1 MAGAVALLAQTDDLV
16 DDALLLWSPREA
28 DARVGLIRR
37 IVFGSNPRRTAV
49 RVLVLAALSVVTF
62 RWVLTP
68 IRAEGISMLPAYRS
82 GSLHLVNR
90 LAFAR
95 GKPSRGDVVAIQLA
109 GPHVVYVKR
118 IVALPGERF
127 AMVKGQAYING
138 APLAEPYVVNRALWD
153 VPEVTLPSRDYY
165 VIGDNR
171 EMRAADHAFGRV
183 DVSRIMGRVIF

>member
-1 MAGAVALLAQTDDLV
+1 M
-16 DDALLLWSPREA
+16 S
-28 DARVGLIRR
+28 LIRR
-37 IVFGSNPRRTAV
+37 IVFGSKPRRTVV
-49 RVLVLAALSVVTF
+49 RVLVLTAVSIVTF

-68 IRAEGISMLPAYRS
+68 IRAEGVSMLPAYHS
-82 GSLHLVNR
+82 GSLHIVNR
-90 LAFAR
+90 LAFAYGR
-95 GKPSRGDVVAIQLA
+95 PSRGDVIAIELA

-127 AMVKGQAYING
+127 AMIKGQAYING
-138 APLAEPYVVNRALWD
+138 VALAEPYVQNQAPWD
-153 VPEVTLPSRDYY
+153 VPEVTLTSRDYY